1 MLSPL
6 PIDSFIAQIKAS
18 FTQEKNVIL
27 TAPPGSGKTL
37 RVPAALARDL
47 MAQAP
52 KTSKKIVVLVPKR
65 IAAVAAASRIAE
77 ENGWVLGQEVG
88 YQVRFDQRYSEKTTL
103 IFMTEG
109 VFVKRLSSADFLNEI
124 DTIVFDEFHER
135 SSLNDIA
142 FGFCFEQQM
151 LSEQNSNL
159 KILVMSATLNA
170 QKIENF
176 LEKSVTIHVEL
187 KPFPLEIVKS
197 KKAQR
202 LQFDFTAADM
212 IADATKDLFRK
223 QKKDVLVFLPGLY
236 EIRLVQNKLNQALAG
251 VAIDILHGSVPL
263 DEQKRILA
271 PASQRRIILATNVA
285 ESSLTLPSVDAV
297 VDSGLEKK
305 AVYEKKIGFQRLE
318 LKRISLFSA
327 RQRAGRAA
335 RVGPGICQQM
345 WHETDE
351 RSMSEQIEPEIL
363 KSSLLEET
371 LVLLSIGVIDPQQF
385 SWLDRPSQS
394 FRSVLEKFHSW
405 HLIDEKNKIA
415 TLGLDVQRCPLD
427 LERALLFVE
436 LCLAGFQ
443 DEAARLLAFIETTDF
458 GKITQPIDLKELHL
472 SDMGRKIEHQLQKM
486 KISSNL
492 NAKSDNHFRDV
503 LIKLFLRYFPEK
515 MAQRKD
521 GAAGISTLG
530 RGVQFANHLLNQDS
544 DYFLLLSGRDTLDNL
559 SAIDFAI
566 GFSQKDFERLSQ
578 EEQNVQTDY
587 ILDFEKKTIYKQQK
601 KMSGL
606 FTLSV
611 GTKTPLDLQKDKKL
625 FQDVFQKNLTSFVEN
640 HPQSATYFKKV
651 RFLQKKKDVLGYGD
665 HDFLFLETLNE
676 KIYESLGETIHSLG
690 DFLDYDLFQLL
701 TYLTPD
707 QIKND
712 LQKLPSQYILLS
724 GKSVP
729 VDYESEQAPLISARL
744 QELLGVLKTPTL
756 LDQRLKMT
764 VELLAPNYRP
774 TQITGDLE
782 NFWKTS
788 YQDVRKDLRA
798 RYPKHD
804 WPENP
809 LDWKPEM
816 SKRFKK

>member
-1 MLSPL
+1 MRSSL
-6 PIDSFIAQIKAS
+6 PIDPFISQIKS
-18 FTQEKNVIL
+18 GFLKSKNVIL

-37 RVPAALARDL
+37 RVPAALAHEL
-47 MAQAP
+47 ILKNSSQ
-52 KTSKKIVVLVPKR
+52 KIVVLVPKR

-77 ENGWVLGQEVG
+77 ENNWQLGDEVG

-103 IFMTEG
+103 LFMTEG
-109 VFVKRLSSADFLNEI
+109 VFVKRLSDPDFLHEI
-124 DTIVFDEFHER
+124 NTIVFDEFHER

-142 FGFCFEQQM
+142 FGYCFEQQM
-151 LSEQNSNL
+151 LSEQNTHL

-170 QKIENF
+170 KKIEDF
-176 LEKSVTIHVEL
+176 LEDAVTVHVDL
-187 KPFPLEIVKS
+187 KPFPLEILKN
-197 KKAQR
+197 KKAHR

-212 IADATKDLFRK
+212 IADATRDIFRK

-236 EIRLVQNKLNQALAG
+236 EIRQVQNKLSQSLPG
-251 VAIDILHGSVPL
+251 VEIDILHGSIPL
-263 DEQKRILA
+263 NEQKKILA
-271 PASQRRIILATNVA
+271 VASHRRIILATNVA

-345 WHETDE
+345 WHESDE
-351 RSMSEQIEPEIL
+351 RSMNEQIEPEIL

-371 LVLLSIGVIDPQQF
+371 LVLLSIGITDPQQF
-385 SWLDRPSQS
+385 SWLDRPLQS
-394 FRSVLEKFHSW
+394 FQNILQKFHKW
-405 HLIDEKNKIA
+405 QLITEDNRI
-415 TLGLDVQRCPLD
+415 THLGLDVQRSPLD
-427 LERALLFVE
+427 LERGLLFVE
-436 LCLAGFQ
+436 LALAGFQ

-458 GKITQPIDLKELHL
+458 AKVTHSIDWNDLHL
-472 SDMGRKIEHQLQKM
+472 SEMGKKIEAQLQKLNLHATKNKGADFHDIM
-486 KISSNL
+486 IKI
-492 NAKSDNHFRDV
+492 
-503 LIKLFLRYFPEK
+503 FLRYFPEK
-515 MAQRKD
+515 MAQHKE
-521 GAAGISTLG
+521 GSSGISSLG
-530 RGVQFANHLLNQDS
+530 RGVQFANHLLSKNS
-544 DYFLLLSGRDTLDNL
+544 DYFLLLSGRDTHDNL
-559 SAIDFAI
+559 SMIDFAL

-578 EEQNVQTDY
+578 EEQSIETAY
-587 ILDFEKKTIYKQQK
+587 ILDFEKRSIFKQQK

-606 FTLSV
+606 FTLSI
-611 GTKTPLDLQKDKKL
+611 GTKAPLDTQKDQNL
-625 FQDVFQKNLTSFVEN
+625 FQEVFRNHLSEFVKN
-640 HPQSATYFKKV
+640 HPQASTYFKKIH
-651 RFLQKKKDVLGYGD
+651 FLQKKKDLLGLNEN
-665 HDFLFLETLNE
+665 DFYFLENVHE
-676 KIYESLGETIHSLG
+676 KIFEALSETVRSLSE
-690 DFLDYDLFQLL
+690 FLDYDLYQLL
-701 TYLTPD
+701 VFLTPD
-707 QIKND
+707 PVKND
-712 LQKLPSQYILLS
+712 LQKLPSQYSLPS
-724 GKSVP
+724 GKSIP
-729 VDYESEQAPLISARL
+729 ISYDSEQAPLISARL

-809 LDWKPEM
+809 LDWRPEM
-816 SKRFKK
+816 SKKFKK

>member
-1 MLSPL
+1 MLSSL
-6 PIDSFIAQIKAS
+6 PIDAFI
-18 FTQEKNVIL
+18 TQVFAGFKKSKNVIL

-37 RVPAALARDL
+37 RVPAALAKEL
-47 MAQAP
+47 IA
-52 KTSKKIVVLVPKR
+52 KHSNKKIVVLVPKR
-65 IAAVAAASRIAE
+65 IAAVAAASRIAD
-77 ENGWVLGQEVG
+77 ENNWSLGEEVG
-88 YQVRFDQRYSEKTTL
+88 YQVRFDQKYSDKTTL
-103 IFMTEG
+103 FFMTEG
-109 VFVKRLSSADFLNEI
+109 VFVKRLSHPDFLGEI
-124 DTIVFDEFHER
+124 DTIIFDEFHER
-135 SSLNDIA
+135 SSLNDIG
-142 FGFCFEQQM
+142 FGYCFEQQM
-151 LSEQNSNL
+151 LSDKNSNL
-159 KILVMSATLNA
+159 KILVMSATLDA
-170 QKIENF
+170 KKIESF
-176 LEKSVTIHVEL
+176 LEDSVTVHVEL
-187 KPFPLEIVKS
+187 KPYPLEIQKS

-202 LQFDFTAADM
+202 LQFDFTAGDM

-236 EIRLVQNKLNQALAG
+236 EIRMVQNKLQQTLPG
-251 VAIDILHGSVPL
+251 VEIDILHGSIPI
-263 DEQKRILA
+263 DEQKKILA
-271 PASQRRIILATNVA
+271 PANHRRIILATNVA

-351 RSMSEQIEPEIL
+351 RSMSEQIEPEVL

-371 LVLLSIGVIDPQQF
+371 LILLSIGVTDPQQF
-385 SWLDRPSQS
+385 SWLDRPLGS
-394 FRSVLEKFHSW
+394 FRLVLEKFHRW
-405 HLIDEKNKIA
+405 GLIDDKNKI
-415 TLGLDVQRCPLD
+415 TSLGLDVQRCPLD

-436 LCLAGFQ
+436 LSLAGFQ
-443 DEAARLLAFIETTDF
+443 SEAAKLLAFIETTDF
-458 GKITQPIDLKELHL
+458 GKINQAIDLTDLYL
-472 SDMGRKIEHQLQKM
+472 TDMGRRIAQQLQKI
-486 KISSNL
+486 KVQT
-492 NAKSDNHFRDV
+492 KSAAAPHANFRDV
-503 LIKLFLRYFPEK
+503 LIKTFLRYFPEK
-515 MAQRKD
+515 MAQRKE
-521 GAAGISTLG
+521 GNAGISTLG
-530 RGVQFANHLLNQDS
+530 RGIQLPNHLLNKDS
-544 DYFLLLSGRDTLDNL
+544 DYFLLLSGRDTNDNL

-578 EEQNVQTDY
+578 EEQTTQTDY
-587 ILDFEKKTIYKQQK
+587 VLDFEKKAIYKQQK

-611 GTKTPLDLQKDKKL
+611 GTKTPLDTQKDRQL
-625 FQDVFQKNLTSFVEN
+625 FQEVFLKHISEFISN
-640 HPQSATYFKKV
+640 HSQAATYFKKAL
-651 RFLQKKKDVLGYGD
+651 FLQKKKNLLGYEES
-665 HDFLFLETLNE
+665 DFFFLESLAE
-676 KIYESLGETIHSLG
+676 KVYESLSESIHSLS
-690 DFLDYDLFQLL
+690 DFLEYDLFQLL
-701 TYLTPD
+701 VFLTPD
-707 QIKND
+707 RIKND
-712 LQKLPSQYILLS
+712 LQKLPSQYALPS

-729 VDYESEQAPLISARL
+729 IDYESEQAPMISVRL
-744 QELLGVLKTPTL
+744 QELLGVLKTPSL
-756 LDQRLKMT
+756 LDQRLKIT

-809 LDWKPEM
+809 LNWTPEM